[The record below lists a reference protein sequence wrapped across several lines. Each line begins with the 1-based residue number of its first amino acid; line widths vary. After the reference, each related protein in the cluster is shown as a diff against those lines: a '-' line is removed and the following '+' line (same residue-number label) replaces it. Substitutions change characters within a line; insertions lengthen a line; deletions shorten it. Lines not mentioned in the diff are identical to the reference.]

1 MESSFIKYDSF
12 LETSFVYG
20 FLDLIG
26 PSFIRL
32 NQSAIR
38 PRKQQEI
45 EIKNEH
51 ENISTKVQNHLVEY
65 HQIPRKTPVF
75 KKYCDHL
82 LDYFHHCYFTPL
94 SYKDKSQALEQIQTV
109 STIRQKLKK
118 HHLIIRLTDKGN
130 NFYIGSADEFEKK
143 AQKFFSDTNAFKELS
158 SNPFNEILD
167 QVIQLL
173 NQLASKEAY
182 FSMAT

>member
-1 MESSFIKYDSF
+1 M
-12 LETSFVYG
+12 
-20 FLDLIG
+20 
-26 PSFIRL
+26 

-51 ENISTKVQNHLVEY
+51 KNISTKVQNHLVEY
-65 HQIPRKTPVF
+65 HRIPRTTPVF
-75 KKYCDHL
+75 KKYSDHL
-82 LDYFHHCYFTPL
+82 LDYFHRCYFTPL

-130 NFYIGSADEFEKK
+130 NFYIGSADEFQKK
-143 AQKFFSDTNAFKELS
+143 AQNFFSDTNAFKELS

-173 NQLASKEAY
+173 NQLAAKKRIFQWQLKQMLPERAKCELAHLY
-182 FSMAT
+182 FNPKSHKV